1 MLKRATM
8 DKRSKVAKQAADDI
22 QAWLRRQK
30 VTVDVLNVEDLPEY
44 RSVDI
49 DLIWKTK
56 RGDKTIEI
64 KGDTYHRTG
73 NFFLETFS
81 NKERNTP
88 GCFMYT
94 EADFIFYYFIEIK
107 KLYVLPMPGTRIWFL
122 EHLEEFRE
130 SATQTVV
137 GNGSYYTTVGR
148 LVPIK
153 TLLQNVENVK
163 TYELFI

>member
-8 DKRSKVAKQAADDI
+8 DACNKVAKQAADDI
-22 QAWLRRQK
+22 EAWLRK
-30 VTVDVLNVEDLPEY
+30 HKSTIDVLNVENLPQY
-44 RSVDI
+44 RLVDI
-49 DLIWKTK
+49 DLILKTK

-73 NFFLETFS
+73 NFFLETIS

-94 EADFIFYYFIEIK
+94 EADFVYYYFVVIK
-107 KLYVLPMPGTRIWFL
+107 KLYILPMPDTRLWFL

-153 TLLQNVENVK
+153 TLLHNVENVK
-163 TYELFI
+163 IYDL